1 MFYAAQGGGVSTY
14 LNAKMRWL
22 TRQSGIQ
29 HTIISPSVPSSNSA
43 LSVLSLPSFS
53 LPGVPRYR
61 FPQSVGAAAHLLRTL
76 QPDLIE
82 IGDAGPCAWAALK
95 AKRALR
101 VPVVAT
107 YHSDLPQLIESRFGS
122 AVSQLARKYLV
133 QLYRRCDMLLAPS
146 NMMVQQLAMMGLP
159 DAIHQPLGID
169 STVFC
174 PQHYDSTLREQLGIP
189 RDSRLLIYAGRFTRE
204 KKLDV
209 LIDAVSRLG
218 PPYHLLLVGD
228 GAVLPRT
235 SQTTFIEFVRSA
247 RSLARLLASC
257 DVLVHPGD
265 CETFGLIVLEA
276 MACGLPVVGTS
287 AGGVAELVDDSTG
300 ILVTPNCAASLSE
313 GIEAIFQNDLAV
325 MGANARNKACSRYD
339 WDRIMPQLLH
349 RYASVLATPQRAELE
364 TELAFAAR

>member
-1 MFYAAQGGGVSTY
+1 
-14 LNAKMRWL
+14 
-22 TRQSGIQ
+22 
-29 HTIISPSVPSSNSA
+29 
-43 LSVLSLPSFS
+43 
-53 LPGVPRYR
+53 VPRYR

-95 AKRALR
+95 AKRVLR

-122 AVSQLARKYLV
+122 AASQLARKYLV

-159 DAIHQPLGID
+159 GAIHQPLGID
-169 STVFC
+169 STIFC
-174 PQHYDSTLREQLGIP
+174 PQHYDCTLREQLGIP

-228 GAVLPRT
+228 GDVLPRT
-235 SQTTFIEFVRSA
+235 SQTTFIGFVHSA

-364 TELAFAAR
+364 MELAFVAH